1 MDSSDLSEAVA
12 KSKRTFYLWKK
23 VGSSQSSSNI
33 YKIKRTEA
41 RKELKSIQRQQTAGK
56 RTKLHEEIM
65 ESSDRDTKL
74 FFKLIKNQRASST
87 ADTQILRVEQNE
99 FTTPAEINE
108 TFRNHFANL
117 AEPKQNLRFNEEH
130 DRQVNIDAE
139 LIINI
144 CENSSVTIQSV
155 TPTEISKLVATLK
168 KTKAE
173 DIDNLTADQ
182 HLQYGGSTISDYTL
196 HQPSITY
203 FTPSMYQTQ

>member
-1 MDSSDLSEAVA
+1 MIE
-12 KSKRTFYLWKK
+12 RF
-23 VGSSQSSSNI
+23 
-33 YKIKRTEA
+33 
-41 RKELKSIQRQQTAGK
+41 TAI
-56 RTKLHEEIM
+56 RPTYVTDIN
-65 ESSDRDTKL
+65 
-74 FFKLIKNQRASST
+74 NQ
-87 ADTQILRVEQNE
+87 
-99 FTTPAEINE
+99 
-108 TFRNHFANL
+108 
-117 AEPKQNLRFNEEH
+117 
-130 DRQVNIDAE
+130 
-139 LIINI
+139 IINI